1 MMSKKEITIIVKSK
15 PFSNIKYYE
24 ALRIAAGLWEHKIN
38 LIWIGDGIYA
48 VLKNADRTLTSPLI
62 KEFPGL
68 EFNLYVEEEGLEK
81 RGFRTGDIIQNI
93 KVINRDEIAKLF
105 LKTEASLVC

>member
-1 MMSKKEITIIVKSK
+1 MSRKEITIIVKSK

-38 LIWIGDGIYA
+38 LIWMGDGVYA
-48 VLKNADRTLTSPLI
+48 TVKNADKTLTEPLLR
-62 KEFPGL
+62 EFPGL
-68 EFNLYVEEEGLEK
+68 NFNLYVEAEGLET
-81 RGFRTGDIIQNI
+81 RGFRTEDIIQSV
-93 KVINRDEIAKLF
+93 KVINRDEIAKLL

>member
-1 MMSKKEITIIVKSK
+1 MSRKEITIVVKSK

-38 LIWIGDGIYA
+38 LIWMGDGVYA
-48 VLKNADRTLTSPLI
+48 VLKNADKTLTSPLL

-68 EFNLYVEEEGLEK
+68 EFNLYVEAEGLEK
-81 RGFRTGDIIQNI
+81 RGLRTEDIIQSVE
-93 KVINRDEIAKLF
+93 VINQDEIVLLL

>member
-1 MMSKKEITIIVKSK
+1 MSRKEITIVVKSK

-38 LIWIGDGIYA
+38 LVWMGDGVYA
-48 VLKNADRTLTSPLI
+48 VLKNADKTLTSPLL

-68 EFNLYVEEEGLEK
+68 EFNLYVESEGLEK
-81 RGFRTGDIIQNI
+81 RGLQHEDIIQGI
-93 KVINRDEIAKLF
+93 KVINRDEIALIL